1 MLRKGWTN
9 SKEKEVGQSQRKT
22 QETHE
27 DSKTERH
34 FQEIVSRWDGARGS
48 RKAEAQRK
56 GEAETE

>member
-34 FQEIVSRWDGARGS
+34 FQEIVSRWDGARG
-48 RKAEAQRK
+48 RQK
-56 GEAETE
+56 G